1 MNKIILKKV
10 PNLNFKNLK
19 IIYKLNFVFLS
30 YLAHAYIM
38 NKRKYNKL
46 QIEKK
51 DEENKKIKNEN
62 I

>member
-1 MNKIILKKV
+1 
-10 PNLNFKNLK
+10 
-19 IIYKLNFVFLS
+19 
-30 YLAHAYIM
+30 M

-62 I
+62 ENIKN